1 MICQDLKLEGLV
13 RHSPDDDLTE
23 DETVSKATL

>member
-1 MICQDLKLEGLV
+1 MICQDLKLEDLV
-13 RHSPDDDLTE
+13 RNSPDHDLTE